1 MRPPPAPDGEAYH
14 EDAHHETIRSHDST
28 DTHVDAPLP
37 EGWDAVK
44 DPTTNQ
50 YFYVNHERKL
60 KSKFNPNFDATGCER
75 HVEASQAPG
84 TDASGNSHSLTA
96 GMEEMPHIVR
106 ELPCITLHAETVDQI
121 SSDDEAAI
129 ERLRGGRILPRM
141 PGVVG
146 TLWAW
151 NLPRVKPGKN
161 SAEDKAERMRL
172 VMMRMLDR
180 CAFLQNYLRV
190 TLSFFVQLF

>member
-1 MRPPPAPDGEAYH
+1 MRPPPAPNGEAHH
-14 EDAHHETIRSHDST
+14 EDAHHDTIRSHDST
-28 DTHVDAPLP
+28 DTHVDDATLP

-60 KSKFNPNFDATGCER
+60 KSKVNPIFDPVTGCER
-75 HVEASQAPG
+75 DVEASQAPD
-84 TDASGNSHSLTA
+84 TDASGNSLTA
-96 GMEEMPHIVR
+96 GMEGVPNIVR
-106 ELPCITLHAETVDQI
+106 ELPCITQHAETVDHI

-129 ERLRGGRILPRM
+129 ERLRGGRILPQM

-172 VMMRMLDR
+172 VLMRMLDR
-180 CAFLQNYLRV
+180 CGV
-190 TLSFFVQLF
+190 PFFKINCQ